1 MSIDPVTLSVIQAS
15 LAAAADEMFAVLK
28 NTAMSPIIYEVLD
41 VGTGVTDPS
50 GELVS
55 SGAGIPGFIGVLD
68 KAIKRI
74 IELHGAANIRDG
86 DVFIT
91 NDPYF
96 GGVTHLNDV
105 VVAMPVFYQGALVAW
120 TASMAHWNDVG
131 GKTPGSMAVDV
142 NEIFQEGL
150 RLPAVK
156 LFENGKP
163 LASVFDI
170 ITDQLAPARFRQRRS
185 LGAGRREPQ
194 GGSAHPAVAR
204 HLRNRGLSR
213 GARRSVRG
221 GRTAW
226 TRGPE
231 PAAERR
237 LPDRGEAGRRRLMAR
252 LDHDRRKL
260 HRRSPGQPGA
270 AQPRPTIPAATGR

>member
-1 MSIDPVTLSVIQAS
+1 MRCSTSEPAS
-15 LAAAADEMFAVLK
+15 P
-28 NTAMSPIIYEVLD
+28 TPR
-41 VGTGVTDPS
+41 

-68 KAIKRI
+68 KAIKSI
-74 IELHGAANIRDG
+74 LELHGADNLSEG

-105 VVAMPVFYQGALVAW
+105 VVAMPVFVGGALVAW

-142 NEIFQEGL
+142 IEIFQEGL

-163 LASVFDI
+163 IASVFDI
-170 ITDQLAPARFRQRRS
+170 IMTNSRLPDFVKGDLWAQIAASREGGGAHPAAASRPTGRGLSGRRLPTCSRRASGAPAR
-185 LGAGRREPQ
+185 A
-194 GGSAHPAVAR
+194 
-204 HLRNRGLSR
+204 
-213 GARRSVRG
+213 
-221 GRTAW
+221 
-226 TRGPE
+226 
-231 PAAERR
+231 
-237 LPDRGEAGRRRLMAR
+237 
-252 LDHDRRKL
+252 
-260 HRRSPGQPGA
+260 
-270 AQPRPTIPAATGR
+270 

>member
-1 MSIDPVTLSVIQAS
+1 MRCSTSAR
-15 LAAAADEMFAVLK
+15 E
-28 NTAMSPIIYEVLD
+28 SP
-41 VGTGVTDPS
+41 TPA

-156 LFENGKP
+156 LFDDGKP

-170 ITDQLAPARFRQRRS
+170 IMTNSRLPDFVKGDLWAQVAASRKAEARIRQL
-185 LGAGRREPQ
+185 LDTYGT
-194 GGSAHPAVAR
+194 
-204 HLRNRGLSR
+204 RGLSR

-226 TRGPE
+226 ARGPE
-231 PAAERR
+231 PAAVRR
-237 LPDRGEAGRRRLMAR
+237 LPYRGETGRRRPVAR
-252 LDHDRRKL
+252 LDHDRRTL
-260 HRRSPGQPGA
+260 HRRSPRQPGA
-270 AQPRPTIPAATGR
+270 AQPRPTTPAATGR